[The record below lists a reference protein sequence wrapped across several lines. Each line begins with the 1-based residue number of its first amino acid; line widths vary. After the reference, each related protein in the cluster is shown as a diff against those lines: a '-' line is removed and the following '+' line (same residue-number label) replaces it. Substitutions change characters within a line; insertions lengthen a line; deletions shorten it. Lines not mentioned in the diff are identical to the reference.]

1 MVLCQRGSVL
11 AQLMAKHSFCTWA
24 GLPFLQ
30 GALTALFETSFRRNQ
45 NIPCKKPPPLL
56 RVQGEEFHPDSPPVQ
71 PELHPSAQQ
80 VIDDN
85 CPDNGAKQEPLEAH
99 TEAAAAGCAAP
110 ASLQRHTGRKPNS
123 HPSPWVTYTHPVLNQ
138 VHINY
143 SPALRCPCN
152 INTVRY
158 H

>member
-24 GLPFLQ
+24 GLPFSQ

-85 CPDNGAKQEPLEAH
+85 CPDTGAEQEPLEAH
-99 TEAAAAGCAAP
+99 TEAAAAAVLPRPHCREAQGGNLTAIP
-110 ASLQRHTGRKPNS
+110 AGGSHT
-123 HPSPWVTYTHPVLNQ
+123 
-138 VHINY
+138 HIQ
-143 SPALRCPCN
+143 C
-152 INTVRY
+152 
-158 H
+158 